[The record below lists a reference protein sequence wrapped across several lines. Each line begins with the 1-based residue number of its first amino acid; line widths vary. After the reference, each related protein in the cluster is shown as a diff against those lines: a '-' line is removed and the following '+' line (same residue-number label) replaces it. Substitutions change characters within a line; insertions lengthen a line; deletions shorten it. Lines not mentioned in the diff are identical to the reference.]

1 MESKELSL
9 EKMSMT
15 ITEEIFV
22 KASPE
27 ATFAAVLRQLGPL
40 NELQEGA
47 PLPMKFEA
55 WPGGRW
61 FRDLGEDNGHCWG
74 HVQAIKRPTLIE
86 IYGPLMMSY
95 PATSNIQ
102 YRLSAVEGGTLVKFH
117 HKAFGWMQED
127 HKEGFQKIWGHK
139 LPLLKSQAEGRST

>member
-1 MESKELSL
+1 MDSKELSL

-27 ATFAAVLRQLGPL
+27 AAFAAVLQQLGPL

-47 PLPMKFEA
+47 PLPMKFEP

-74 HVQAIKRPTLIE
+74 HVQAIKRPTLLE
-86 IYGPLMMSY
+86 IWGPLMMSY

-102 YRLSAVEGGTLVKFH
+102 YRLSAVEGGTLIKFH
-117 HKAFGWMQED
+117 HKSFGWIQED
-127 HKEGFQKIWGHK
+127 HKEGFRKIWAHK
-139 LPLLKSQAEGRST
+139 LPLLKAQAEAA